1 MGAPLGNQ
9 NAAKAKR
16 WEAAIERALQ
26 RRATGALASQD
37 VSDLIRGIDAAADE
51 FVAQLF
57 ATKDLGYF
65 KELGDRMDGKP
76 QQSIDATVR
85 GNLITALSGLGRA
98 SGSTGN
104 DPPVA

>member
-16 WEAAIERALQ
+16 WEAAIERALE
-26 RRATGALASQD
+26 RRANGKPLPDD

-51 FVAQLF
+51 FVGQMF

-65 KELGDRMDGKP
+65 KEFGDRLDGKAK
-76 QQSIDATVR
+76 QQTEVSGPDGAPIPMKTVV
-85 GNLITALSGLGRA
+85 NFVSG
-98 SGSTGN
+98 GS
-104 DPPVA
+104 